1 MKIISFYLPQFHT
14 FPENDRWWGKGFT
27 EWTSVKSA
35 KSLYRGHIQPRI
47 PLNHNYYDLTDPETV
62 RWQSALAKKY
72 GIYGFCY
79 YHYWFDGKML
89 MNKPME
95 LMLQDQNIDLPFCIC
110 WANENWT
117 KEWAKKSKEVL
128 IAQTYGN
135 KEDWK
140 DHFYYLLPFL
150 KDHRYIRIDEK
161 PVIVIYR
168 PELIPTLQEMLE
180 FWQEMAVKAELPG
193 LTFMYQQSAFKHETD
208 KGGKLFDYAIEYQPN
223 LVKHQQQYT
232 LPIMIKKTLN
242 LLFERF
248 NIKHV
253 RMSCLGYG
261 YDDAWKR
268 ILKWK
273 PRDQKMLP
281 GAFVNWDNTP
291 RYKAK
296 GSFYTGVT
304 PEKFCMYLKS
314 QIEHAKITYKKDF
327 IFMFAWNEWGEG
339 GYLEPDEQN
348 GYAML
353 EAVRKALTDT
363 GEFPEYPTYSFEE

>member
-117 KEWAKKSKEVL
+117 RAWAKKSKEVL

-232 LPIMIKKTLN
+232 LPLSLIHI
-242 LLFERF
+242 
-248 NIKHV
+248 
-253 RMSCLGYG
+253 
-261 YDDAWKR
+261 
-268 ILKWK
+268 
-273 PRDQKMLP
+273 
-281 GAFVNWDNTP
+281 
-291 RYKAK
+291 
-296 GSFYTGVT
+296 
-304 PEKFCMYLKS
+304 
-314 QIEHAKITYKKDF
+314 
-327 IFMFAWNEWGEG
+327 
-339 GYLEPDEQN
+339 
-348 GYAML
+348 
-353 EAVRKALTDT
+353 
-363 GEFPEYPTYSFEE
+363 